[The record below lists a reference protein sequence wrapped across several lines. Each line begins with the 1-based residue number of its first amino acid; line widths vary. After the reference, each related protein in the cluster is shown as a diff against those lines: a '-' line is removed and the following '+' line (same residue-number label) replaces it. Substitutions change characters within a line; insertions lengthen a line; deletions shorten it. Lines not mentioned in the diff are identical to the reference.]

1 MPTSQSPQIMTLI
14 DELDEQVQVL
24 SSTEDFQELRAL
36 VQRPGWTTL
45 AEQTFVINQLTAL
58 IDQLKVVEKLREALL
73 AGSKQVGGR
82 QEPASRHAGGAPEVF
97 TQS

>member
-1 MPTSQSPQIMTLI
+1 MPTNQSAQIMSLI
-14 DELDEQVQVL
+14 DELDEQLQGL
-24 SSTEDFQELRAL
+24 SSTEDLQELRTL

-58 IDQLKVVEKLREALL
+58 IDQLQAAEKLREALL

-82 QEPASRHAGGAPEVF
+82 REPVSPHAGGAPKVP